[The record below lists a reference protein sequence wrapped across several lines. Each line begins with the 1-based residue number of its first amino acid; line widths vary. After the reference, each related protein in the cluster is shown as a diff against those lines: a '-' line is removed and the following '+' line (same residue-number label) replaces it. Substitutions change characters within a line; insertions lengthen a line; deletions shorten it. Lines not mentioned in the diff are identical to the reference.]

1 LHDCVILPGLGGF
14 VANYKPAEFDPIRH
28 TASPPSKLILFN
40 SNLVHNDGLLYAHV
54 SEATGYGYKDVQNM
68 ATTFIEEIRRNTRQG
83 MKHSIDGLGYFYIGG
98 EGQIRFAEEA
108 GNNYL
113 LESYGLPLLQYREFE
128 KLPKPEVYRSLT
140 LEADPIARQKRI
152 RRWIYGTAAACLVA
166 AMVFVPLKT
175 FYINQAGIDLPIAD
189 SFQKQQTQQVEN
201 LTESTTPSP
210 VNKVNL
216 IPSVS
221 LNAVNKI
228 SLPDPEYH
236 IVVGSFKD
244 FGNARQ
250 LRNQLVED
258 GYIAR
263 ILSSENGFY
272 RVTAGTYAQQ
282 SEAAVKISSVRTGYE
297 NAWILSN

>member
-1 LHDCVILPGLGGF
+1 
-14 VANYKPAEFDPIRH
+14 
-28 TASPPSKLILFN
+28 
-40 SNLVHNDGLLYAHV
+40 
-54 SEATGYGYKDVQNM
+54 M
-68 ATTFIEEIRRNTRQG
+68 ATTFIEGIRRDTRQG

-98 EGQIRFAEEA
+98 EGQIRFTEEA

-113 LESYGLPLLQYREFE
+113 LESYGLPLLQYKEFE
-128 KLPKPEVYRSLT
+128 KLSKPEAYRSLT
-140 LEADPIARQKRI
+140 SEADPIARQKRI
-152 RRWIYGTAAACLVA
+152 RRWVYGTAAACLVA

-175 FYINQAGIDLPIAD
+175 FYINKAGIDLPIAD
-189 SFQKQQTQQVEN
+189 SFQKEQTQQVEN

-210 VNKVNL
+210 VYNANL

-221 LNAVNKI
+221 LNAVNKKY
-228 SLPDPEYH
+228 LPDPEYH

-258 GYIAR
+258 GYTAR

-272 RVTAGTYAQQ
+272 RVTAGTYSQQ
-282 SEAAVKISSVRTGYE
+282 SEAAVLISSVRTGYE
-297 NAWILSN
+297 NAWIFSN